1 MRQRSP
7 TLFRNA
13 PCRAG
18 GPHAQKKMTGR
29 GCYFEFRWPRNL
41 SIVDASKH
49 QVRGKPQMPLT
60 QSKRAAAERLNDENL
75 VRLARERDEAAVR
88 AITRRYNRRLFRIA
102 RSILRNDAEAE
113 DVVQETYVRAFTGLD
128 MFRGDAAFGTWI
140 TRIAMNEALGRLRR
154 RRPTVD
160 WDTYGDNRTQAEI
173 INFPASAASNDP
185 EKTMAQSE
193 VRAVVEQ
200 AIDELPDAF
209 RAVFVARIV
218 EGMSV
223 DETADLFGLQPETVK
238 TRLHRARVLL
248 RAELDKQL
256 GPAITTSF
264 PFDGRRCERMTEAIV
279 LRICAVD

>member
-1 MRQRSP
+1 
-7 TLFRNA
+7 
-13 PCRAG
+13 
-18 GPHAQKKMTGR
+18 
-29 GCYFEFRWPRNL
+29 
-41 SIVDASKH
+41 
-49 QVRGKPQMPLT
+49 MPVT
-60 QSKRAAAERLNDENL
+60 QSQRALAETLNDEDL
-75 VRLARERDEAAVR
+75 VRLARARDEAAVR

-160 WDTYGDNRTQAEI
+160 WETYGANRNQAEI
-173 INFPASAASNDP
+173 IHFPASAASSDP

-193 VRAVVEQ
+193 VRAVLER

-209 RAVFVARIV
+209 RAVFVARVV

-223 DETADLFGLQPETVK
+223 EETSDLFGLQTETVK

-256 GPAITTSF
+256 GPALTSSF
-264 PFDGRRCERMTEAIV
+264 PFGGRRCERMTETV
-279 LRICAVD
+279 VHRICGA